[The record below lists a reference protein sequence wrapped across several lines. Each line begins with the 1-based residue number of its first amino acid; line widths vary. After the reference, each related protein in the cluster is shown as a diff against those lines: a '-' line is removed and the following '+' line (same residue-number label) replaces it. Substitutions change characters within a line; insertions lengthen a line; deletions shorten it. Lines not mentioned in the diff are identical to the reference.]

1 MTYRLNVPV
10 ADGKYTVLVAADGR
24 LKALRHQEKDSRD
37 CVGDGLVLALA
48 QEVEEL
54 QRNELQKLRGLALP
68 AT

>member
-24 LKALRHQEKDSRD
+24 LKALRHGEEWRD

-54 QRNELQKLRGLALP
+54 RNELQKLRGLALP